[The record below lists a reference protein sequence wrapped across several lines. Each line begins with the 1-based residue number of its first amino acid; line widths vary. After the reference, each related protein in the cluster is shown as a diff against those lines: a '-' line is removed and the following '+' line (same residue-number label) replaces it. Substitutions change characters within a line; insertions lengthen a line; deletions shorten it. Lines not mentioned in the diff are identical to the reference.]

1 MEQANGRL
9 TLIMHGNGDEKL
21 ISALKKEF
29 YIDEDIED
37 FLWIFKTTEYSVLSF
52 PTI

>member
-9 TLIMHGNGDEKL
+9 TLIMHGNGDKKL
-21 ISALKKEF
+21 LSALKKEF

-37 FLWIFKTTEYSVLSF
+37 FSLDFQFYLFIWFGKL
-52 PTI
+52 